1 MLTHR
6 ASMEEE
12 RKILKSLE
20 AEQTNMQLL
29 RNHGDSKAASF
40 CIIRLSELRRAEKSL
55 VVELQYKSQ
64 SQSHSQSE
72 SQSEPESD
80 SE

>member
-1 MLTHR
+1 MLTR
-6 ASMEEE
+6 RGSMEEE

-55 VVELQYKSQ
+55 VVDSK
-64 SQSHSQSE
+64 SHSQSQ